1 MYCSSCG
8 EYIQDGALFCP
19 NCGASVKKEAAP
31 VQQSIPYPVQ
41 PVDYNS
47 GYSTQK
53 IPTVGSYIGWTLL
66 SCIPIVGFILAIVFA
81 CDKSYKAR
89 QNYFKAEL
97 LMIVIAIAIG
107 IILGVVSALTGVSF
121 TPDMSGADWLQDEMI
136 NIV

>member
-41 PVDYNS
+41 PVDYNN
-47 GYSTQK
+47 GYSNQK

-66 SCIPIVGFILAIVFA
+66 SCIPLVGFILMIVFA

-97 LMIVIAIAIG
+97 LMIVIAIVIG
-107 IILGVVSALTGVSF
+107 IILGVISALTGISF
-121 TPDMSGADWLQDEMI
+121 PPFMSGSDILQSEI
-136 NIV
+136 SNLI